1 MRKFLLFFCFFSLSI
16 HAQDDLQEIIN
27 QNRFQIEKVDTS
39 ALFNAIV
46 IPSEFAKNNLF
57 KKSVKN
63 QLSEITIVHA
73 YYVYT
78 QYKLNPNFNQKQ
90 LDLERFKN
98 LKQNL
103 PSLFDNVIF
112 SWEII
117 EQTGCKDF
125 KEGKDYFHGFII
137 VHRPYNTIENA
148 ADEFNRLNNYFVD
161 PNGEFVQPEIDP
173 IKKLY
178 KVDSDPEKNNIENTP
193 ANYADGDYALYMYF
207 KLNIDGNSEIGY
219 SRYDKW
225 VDVKFTV
232 LDNGKVDSLIFED
245 AYPIY
250 VKSQIKTLFEEM
262 PDWKPAIRNG
272 INTTET
278 IDMSIR
284 VSYSGNVKG
293 MYTINGKKPNF
304 EDQKYNPAFEN
315 NEAELT
321 PISNDGFNPNS
332 AETYQSLELFLKG
345 KENVALVMD
354 VTGSMAQY
362 IASLTKWV
370 LDNHSSHPFT
380 SFTFFNDGDGKPTK
394 KKKIGETG
402 GVYFSKPE
410 DGDIREAIKNAM
422 VNGSG
427 GERPENDIE
436 AVLKAQD
443 KDEKATEIMLCGDN
457 YSEVRDLELL
467 DDVELKVNVLICGSN
482 SIPRTDYIKIAWKTG
497 GVLIYKHKVYTF
509 DLLSERETYQV
520 GEYHYKFDGED
531 FRRVK

>member
-1 MRKFLLFFCFFSLSI
+1 
-16 HAQDDLQEIIN
+16 
-27 QNRFQIEKVDTS
+27 
-39 ALFNAIV
+39 
-46 IPSEFAKNNLF
+46 
-57 KKSVKN
+57 
-63 QLSEITIVHA
+63 
-73 YYVYT
+73 
-78 QYKLNPNFNQKQ
+78 
-90 LDLERFKN
+90 
-98 LKQNL
+98 
-103 PSLFDNVIF
+103 
-112 SWEII
+112 
-117 EQTGCKDF
+117 
-125 KEGKDYFHGFII
+125 
-137 VHRPYNTIENA
+137 
-148 ADEFNRLNNYFVD
+148 
-161 PNGEFVQPEIDP
+161 
-173 IKKLY
+173 
-178 KVDSDPEKNNIENTP
+178 
-193 ANYADGDYALYMYF
+193 MYF

-262 PDWKPAIRNG
+262 PDWKPATRNG
-272 INTTET
+272 MNTTET
-278 IDMSIR
+278 IDMRIR

-321 PISNDGFNPNS
+321 PITNDGFNPNS
-332 AETYQSLELFLKG
+332 AETYQSLELFLKD

-509 DLLSERETYQV
+509 DLLSERETYQI